1 MNEEK
6 ARNVE
11 TLWTAEFIGMSATNF
26 FHLMAQYI
34 LIVGL
39 PIYIMNEMKGGELEA
54 GLAMT
59 FFQIGTV
66 SSRPFAGRLID
77 SLHKGRLLLGA
88 TLAFFVIMLAFCFA
102 HTEEALYTLRFLQGI
117 EFALGTTAAA
127 TLAALVLPAA
137 KKGTGIG
144 YFALST
150 NLAMVVGPFIGLVL
164 IGNLGAE
171 AFFAFMIG
179 IGVLTLLLANARR
192 LPDEVKL
199 PARKREG
206 VHLSD
211 FVAKEAIPPS
221 LIGGLVFFAYGGII
235 TFIPLYA
242 KSLGLSS
249 ETSIFF
255 AVFAAV
261 IVLTRPVVGRIFDAH
276 GADFTVYPGYIF
288 FAVGMIVFS
297 QAAGVIGLLVAAAV
311 LGVGF
316 GALSP
321 AFQTMAVRSVPLARS
336 GVATATYFWSLDISV
351 GLAAVLLGFVVSAFG
366 YAMLYGIVGVAV
378 IALSA
383 LCYFLWRR
391 LRAGEAKAA

>member
-1 MNEEK
+1 MAESRAEH
-6 ARNVE
+6 
-11 TLWTAEFIGMSATNF
+11 LWTPEFLSMGGTNF
-26 FHLMAQYI
+26 LVFLSQY
-34 LIVGL
+34 VMVAAL
-39 PIYIMNEMKGGELEA
+39 PVFIMDSLGGGEMEA

-59 FFQIGTV
+59 FFQAGTV
-66 SSRPFAGRLID
+66 ICRPFAGRLID
-77 SLHKGRLLLGA
+77 GVNKRHLMRAA
-88 TLAFFVIMLAFCFA
+88 TALFLFIMIGFA
-102 HTEEALYTLRFLQGI
+102 LFHTEEGLYGLRFAHGVA
-117 EFALGTTAAA
+117 FAILTTAAA
-127 TLAALVLPAA
+127 AMAAMVLPLT

-192 LPDEVKL
+192 LPDEVVL

-297 QAAGVIGLLVAAAV
+297 QAAGVIGLLVAAAM

-351 GLAAVLLGFVVSAFG
+351 GLAAVLLGFVVSALG

-378 IALSA
+378 IVFSA

-391 LRAGEAKAA
+391 LRAGGTKAA

>member
-1 MNEEK
+1 MAESRAE
-6 ARNVE
+6 R
-11 TLWTAEFIGMSATNF
+11 LWTPKFLSMGGTNF
-26 FHLMAQYI
+26 LVFLSQY
-34 LIVGL
+34 VMVAAL
-39 PIYIMNEMKGGELEA
+39 PIFILDSLGGGEMEA

-59 FFQIGTV
+59 FFQAGTV
-66 SSRPFAGRLID
+66 FCRPLAGRLID
-77 SLHKGRLLLGA
+77 GA
-88 TLAFFVIMLAFCFA
+88 NKRHLMRAATAFFLLIMIGFA
-102 HTEEALYTLRFLQGI
+102 LFHTEEGLYGLRFAHGI
-117 EFALGTTAAA
+117 AFAIVTTAAA
-127 TLAALVLPAA
+127 TMAAMVLPLT

-171 AFFAFMIG
+171 AFFAFMVG
-179 IGVLTLLLANARR
+179 IGALTLLLANVRR
-192 LPDEVKL
+192 LPDEVIL
-199 PARKREG
+199 PARKKQKG

-211 FVAKEAIPPS
+211 FVAKEAVPPS

-242 KSLGLSS
+242 KSLGLSG

-261 IVLTRPVVGRIFDAH
+261 IVLTRPVVGRIFDER

-297 QAAGVIGLLVAAAV
+297 QVAGVIGLLVAAAV

-351 GLAAVLLGFVVSAFG
+351 GLAAVLLGFVVSALG
-366 YAMLYGIVGVAV
+366 YATLYGIVGVAV

>member
-1 MNEEK
+1 M
-6 ARNVE
+6 RRR
-11 TLWTAEFIGMSATNF
+11 G
-26 FHLMAQYI
+26 
-34 LIVGL
+34 
-39 PIYIMNEMKGGELEA
+39 
-54 GLAMT
+54 
-59 FFQIGTV
+59 
-66 SSRPFAGRLID
+66 
-77 SLHKGRLLLGA
+77 
-88 TLAFFVIMLAFCFA
+88 
-102 HTEEALYTLRFLQGI
+102 
-117 EFALGTTAAA
+117 
-127 TLAALVLPAA
+127 
-137 KKGTGIG
+137 
-144 YFALST
+144 
-150 NLAMVVGPFIGLVL
+150 
-164 IGNLGAE
+164 
-171 AFFAFMIG
+171 
-179 IGVLTLLLANARR
+179 R
-192 LPDEVKL
+192 LPDEVVL
-199 PARKREG
+199 PARKKQEG

-211 FVAKEAIPPS
+211 FVAKEAVPPS

-297 QAAGVIGLLVAAAV
+297 QAAGVIGLLVAAAM

-351 GLAAVLLGFVVSAFG
+351 GLAAVLLGFVVSALG

-378 IALSA
+378 IVFSA

-391 LRAGEAKAA
+391 LRAGGTKAA

>member
-1 MNEEK
+1 MAESRAEH
-6 ARNVE
+6 
-11 TLWTAEFIGMSATNF
+11 LWTPEFLSMGGTNF
-26 FHLMAQYI
+26 LVFLSQY
-34 LIVGL
+34 VMVAAL
-39 PIYIMNEMKGGELEA
+39 PVFIMDSLGGGEMEA

-59 FFQIGTV
+59 FFQAGTV
-66 SSRPFAGRLID
+66 ICRPFAGRLID
-77 SLHKGRLLLGA
+77 GVNKRHLMRAA
-88 TLAFFVIMLAFCFA
+88 TALFLFIMIGFA
-102 HTEEALYTLRFLQGI
+102 LFHTEEGLYGLRFAHGVA
-117 EFALGTTAAA
+117 FAIVTTAAA
-127 TLAALVLPAA
+127 AMAAMVLPLT

-192 LPDEVKL
+192 LPDEVVL

-297 QAAGVIGLLVAAAV
+297 QAAGVIGLLVAAAM

-351 GLAAVLLGFVVSAFG
+351 GLAAVLLGFVVSALG

-378 IALSA
+378 IVFSA

-391 LRAGEAKAA
+391 LRAGGTKAA

>member
-1 MNEEK
+1 MAESRAE
-6 ARNVE
+6 R
-11 TLWTAEFIGMSATNF
+11 LWTPEFLSMGGTNF
-26 FHLMAQYI
+26 LVFLSQY
-34 LIVGL
+34 VMVAAL
-39 PIYIMNEMKGGELEA
+39 PIFILDSLGGGEMEA

-59 FFQIGTV
+59 FFQAGTV
-66 SSRPFAGRLID
+66 FCRPLAGRLID
-77 SLHKGRLLLGA
+77 GA
-88 TLAFFVIMLAFCFA
+88 NKRHLMRAATAFFLLIMIGFA
-102 HTEEALYTLRFLQGI
+102 LFHTEEGLYGLRFAHGI
-117 EFALGTTAAA
+117 AFAILTTAAA
-127 TLAALVLPAA
+127 TMAAMVLPLT

-179 IGVLTLLLANARR
+179 IGVLTLLLANACR
-192 LPDEVKL
+192 LPDEVVL

-297 QAAGVIGLLVAAAV
+297 QAAGVIGLLVAAAM

-351 GLAAVLLGFVVSAFG
+351 GLAAVLLGFVVSALG

-378 IALSA
+378 IAFSA